1 MVGPSVSRSAVLEI
15 QCGHL
20 LPDVGKTI
28 ELKNSKL
35 AEVRKTGIRK
45 RNHELTRGAFNFRC
59 IDQCGQQDGS
69 HRVHFHGRE
78 VGIAALLSYALIRHL
93 LTEQRAKPAGKRSE
107 PRRKAINLLC
117 RGLARRLTIT

>member
-28 ELKNSKL
+28 ELKSSKL

-59 IDQCGQQDGS
+59 IGQYGQQDAS
-69 HRVHFHGRE
+69 HQVSFHGRE
-78 VGIAALLSYALIRHL
+78 VGIAALLSSALIRHL
-93 LTEQRAKPAGKRSE
+93 LTELRAKPAGKRSE
-107 PRRKAINLLC
+107 SRTKPIDLLG
-117 RGLARRLTIT
+117 RGLARRLTLL